1 MAVSNDI
8 TYALPFGT
16 YLQQGKYRVE
26 KVLGQGSFGITYL
39 ASVNLTGEFG
49 ITPTGIKVAV
59 KEFFMKDVNGRSG
72 KNVTVSNKEGIF
84 QHYKSRFIKE
94 AQTLHTLKHPNIV
107 HVIDLF
113 EENNTA
119 YYVMDY
125 LPGGSLDSL
134 ISQHAQLSVADASPY
149 IFQVTD
155 ALAYMHGN
163 KMLHLDLKPSNVMI
177 DKEGHA
183 VIIDFGLTKQ
193 FKENGQP
200 ESSTT
205 IGAGTPGYAPIEQ
218 ANYKPEQTDGFPATI
233 DVYALG
239 ATFFKMLTGHRPPDA
254 SEILNDGFP
263 KEELTEKSV
272 PDDIVDLIEM
282 AMMPMKKQRIQSVEE
297 FVGLFPMEYA
307 GASRTKYAFSDS
319 KENVLKNEDT
329 VIPSAIDIK
338 EDTDKTIAAIK
349 DDDTDTDPGTDIDP
363 ATVTKVKVEKQY
375 FRIDPAADVVRIS
388 VKSGVVFGSY
398 DVEVSLKHPAK
409 MDPKILYIFGKP
421 NFEKFVNAF
430 NKLNLLRTPE
440 KRPLQSGDKG
450 NSLEITCYGKGAVIA
465 KADIYEKDNQVYG
478 CLGSN
483 YSSVKRR
490 IEKQIPSLE
499 RHLRDVRLP
508 SEYDERDFS
517 RNIGNISFMLK
528 FPNKIEY
535 SGSVYLQIEI
545 TRGAIKAYKG
555 FKNENIIVKK
565 IDDVEYEY
573 FLDNLFEYL
582 KTSADIK
589 LSSSNSFLHL
599 RSKDGGELT
608 PFSYYPNRYNYYM
621 SKDVL
626 KECFNMIPYIDAI
639 MNHFNI
645 YPDWEKLH

>member
-1 MAVSNDI
+1 M
-8 TYALPFGT
+8 THTLPLGT

-39 ASVNLTGEFG
+39 ASVNLTDEFG

-119 YYVMDY
+119 CYVMDY

-282 AMMPMKKQRIQSVEE
+282 AMMPMKKQRIQSVDE
-297 FVGLFPMEYA
+297 FVGLFPMEYVSV
-307 GASRTKYAFSDS
+307 SRSKSSLFDS
-319 KENVLKNEDT
+319 KENEDT
-329 VIPSAIDIK
+329 VIPGDTDIK
-338 EDTDKTIAAIK
+338 EDTDETIAAIR
-349 DDDTDTDPGTDIDP
+349 DEDTDTEPGTDIDP

-375 FRIDPAADVVRIS
+375 FKIDPVADVIKIS

-398 DVEVSLKHPAK
+398 DVEVSLKHPDK

-508 SEYDERDFS
+508 SEYDERDFF
-517 RNIGNISFMLK
+517 RNIGNISFRLY
-528 FPNKIEY
+528 FPDM
-535 SGSVYLQIEI
+535 SGYYNSVYLQIEMS
-545 TRGAIKAYKG
+545 RGSVKACRDV
-555 FKNENIIVKK
+555 KNDNVIVES
-565 IDDVEYEY
+565 IGDVEYDY

-582 KTSADIK
+582 KTSENVKISGDK
-589 LSSSNSFLHL
+589 SFLHL
-599 RSKDGGELT
+599 RSKDGCELT
-608 PFSYYPNRYNYYM
+608 PFSYVGDHRTSYIN
-621 SKDVL
+621 KDVL
-626 KECFNMIPYIDAI
+626 KECFNIIPRIDAI
-639 MNHFNI
+639 LKHYNI
-645 YPDWEKLH
+645 YPNWEKL